1 MILEMMTCLPIQAS
15 VSVIPSLDYDCIKDG
30 YSETDLGYKK
40 QKKWENSNAFVK
52 YKQIL
57 IIPL

>member
-1 MILEMMTCLPIQAS
+1 MMTCLPIQAS

-40 QKKWENSNAFVK
+40 QKNGKI
-52 YKQIL
+52 QMHL
-57 IIPL
+57 